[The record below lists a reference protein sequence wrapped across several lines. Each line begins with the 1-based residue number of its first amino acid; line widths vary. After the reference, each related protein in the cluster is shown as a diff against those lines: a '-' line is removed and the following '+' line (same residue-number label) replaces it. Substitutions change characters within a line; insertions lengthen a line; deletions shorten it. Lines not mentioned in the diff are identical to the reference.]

1 METPDLMMLLRLVR
15 HRGWIDEDRL
25 ESWIAEFPGGLTVEG
40 VFGRLVAAGTINSAE
55 ADAALTHL
63 RNRARGLR
71 DSSRERLQRDRSFGR
86 IALDRGWID
95 GSQLEHALLEQARLR
110 RLRLDFRVGEV
121 LVRQGA
127 LVTAQVRE
135 ILGAQGLAL
144 DTCRGCAAILERGA
158 GEPPAD
164 RCPNCGGELRPSLF
178 LDPVPADD
186 IPIEE

>member
-71 DSSRERLQRDRSFGR
+71 DSSRERLQRGAAHVHVVVVERDD
-86 IALDRGWID
+86 LD
-95 GSQLEHALLEQARLR
+95 E
-110 RLRLDFRVGEV
+110 
-121 LVRQGA
+121 
-127 LVTAQVRE
+127 
-135 ILGAQGLAL
+135 
-144 DTCRGCAAILERGA
+144 
-158 GEPPAD
+158 
-164 RCPNCGGELRPSLF
+164 
-178 LDPVPADD
+178 PVPLHVVNVQSAG
-186 IPIEE
+186 